1 MTDTCKKVGI
11 LMGIVV
17 CEHGEPYIAF
27 DIGGSQVALSV
38 PQAGHFF
45 DQLGDNLNALGYFD
59 DEDEEGEKE
68 RVLN

>member
-27 DIGGSQVALSV
+27 DIDGSKVALSV
-38 PQAGHFF
+38 EHAGHFF

-59 DEDEEGEKE
+59 DEKGEEE